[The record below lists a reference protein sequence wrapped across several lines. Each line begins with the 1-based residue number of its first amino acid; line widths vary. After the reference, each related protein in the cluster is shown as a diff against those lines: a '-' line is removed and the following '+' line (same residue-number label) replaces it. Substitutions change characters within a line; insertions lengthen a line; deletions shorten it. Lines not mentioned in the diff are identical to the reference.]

1 MIRRPPR
8 STRTDTL
15 FPYTTLFRSFI
26 TGRLEADIFPI
37 VGKQEISRITLED
50 IRKALRNIEARG
62 ALETA
67 PRMRAHCSAI
77 FRFSIAEGYRSEE
90 RRVGNAWVSLLCYRW
105 SPYLT
110 HNKTNS
116 TDQHTTQHK

>member
-67 PRMRAHCSAI
+67 HRMRAHCSEI
-77 FRFSIAEGYRSEE
+77 FGFSIGEGYCETDSCRDLFLTKTGTVDNHSEGSWY
-90 RRVGNAWVSLLCYRW
+90 RKRVGS
-105 SPYLT
+105 SG
-110 HNKTNS
+110 
-116 TDQHTTQHK
+116 